1 MSMQNELNHIV
12 KETIAPLFKKNGFKK
27 KGKNFAKI
35 FPDFAWTVNIQS
47 SKWNTKNEVE
57 FLFNTGIYCDK
68 VYTTLSEMKSPI
80 FPLEVNSMLRLR
92 ISDIKNIRE
101 NWYKISDKTD
111 IEEIKKQVESDIVN
125 VIIPYFEQYQNIEDI
140 INVIELKEELG
151 RFEPRHHLTLLYHYY
166 GYPEKA
172 QKRMKEVYLTSK
184 FDSQKEYI
192 KELSQKI
199 GINVN

>member
-1 MSMQNELNHIV
+1 MSKQNELNELI
-12 KETIAPLFKKNGFKK
+12 KETIAPLFKAKGFKK
-27 KGKNFAKI
+27 KGKNFAKL

-68 VYTTLSEMKSPI
+68 VYTTLDGLKSPI
-80 FPLEVNSMLRLR
+80 FPLELYSMLRLR

-125 VIIPYFEQYQNIEDI
+125 VIFPYFEQYQNVEDI
-140 INVIELKEELG
+140 INVLETMDEQGE
-151 RFEPRHHLTLLYHYY
+151 FECPHHLILLYHYY

-172 QKRMKEVYLTSK
+172 QKRMEVVYLTS
-184 FDSQKEYI
+184 
-192 KELSQKI
+192 
-199 GINVN
+199 

>member
-1 MSMQNELNHIV
+1 MQNELNQIV
-12 KETIAPLFKKNGFKK
+12 KETIAPLFKENGFKK

-80 FPLEVNSMLRLR
+80 FPLELYSMLRLR

-101 NWYKISDKTD
+101 NWYKISDNTD

-125 VIIPYFEQYQNIEDI
+125 VIIPYFEQYKTVEDI
-140 INVIELKEELG
+140 INFIEIMEEQG
-151 RFEPRHHLTLLYHYY
+151 EWECPHHLTLLYHYY

-184 FDSQKEYI
+184 FDTQKEYI
-192 KELSQKI
+192 KELSTKI